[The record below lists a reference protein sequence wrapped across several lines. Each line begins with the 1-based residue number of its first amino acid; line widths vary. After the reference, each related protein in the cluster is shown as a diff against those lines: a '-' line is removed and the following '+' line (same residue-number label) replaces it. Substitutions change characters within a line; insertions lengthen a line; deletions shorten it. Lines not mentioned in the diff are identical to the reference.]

1 MLPIQKYER
10 RTTIANSALA
20 RASLDF
26 LRYFRHWPGDGIT
39 AQVVAIH
46 FIIVLSFILVT
57 SRAFAA
63 NELESL
69 SIKRGTRHIVSVQ
82 VEVADN
88 PQSRR
93 LGLMWRTSLATKNG
107 MLFDFGEQRQI
118 YMWMKNTQIPLD
130 MLFITKDY
138 EIVFIEYRAEPRST
152 KLLGSSIE
160 VRYVLELNAGEAN
173 DFGISIGD
181 KIHWRSS
188 ARRNGLQNLYP

>member
-26 LRYFRHWPGDGIT
+26 LRYFRHWPGDGVT

-118 YMWMKNTQIPLD
+118 
-130 MLFITKDY
+130 
-138 EIVFIEYRAEPRST
+138 
-152 KLLGSSIE
+152 
-160 VRYVLELNAGEAN
+160 
-173 DFGISIGD
+173 
-181 KIHWRSS
+181 
-188 ARRNGLQNLYP
+188 